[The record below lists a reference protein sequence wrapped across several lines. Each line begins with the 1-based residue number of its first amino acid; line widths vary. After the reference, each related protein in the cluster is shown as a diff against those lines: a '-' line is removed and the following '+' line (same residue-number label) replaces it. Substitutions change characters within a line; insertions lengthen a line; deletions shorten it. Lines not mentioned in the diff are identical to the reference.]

1 MGMLRRV
8 YPSARASDIYLGE
21 NTCLGVDTWYY
32 VMFQQG
38 LRECL
43 TSETVTSS
51 MTCQL
56 SV

>member
-1 MGMLRRV
+1 ML

-21 NTCLGVDTWYY
+21 NTCMGVESWNH
-32 VMFQQG
+32 VVFQQG

-43 TSETVTSS
+43 TSETVTNS